1 MKQPKLEFTKA
12 CFPTDE
18 SPCML
23 VRCSKS
29 FLSSKPNSSAPQY
42 GQLGHGTD
50 GEYNKADSS
59 VKLAYEPQPTPR
71 PIAALSGQKV
81 IRVASGHN
89 HTIAVDASG
98 KFWTWGC
105 GDYGRLGHRETIQ

>member
-1 MKQPKLEFTKA
+1 M
-12 CFPTDE
+12 
-18 SPCML
+18 SPCT
-23 VRCSKS
+23 
-29 FLSSKPNSSAPQY
+29 FLAINKIKTKFNTHLTKLILPQY

-81 IRVASGHN
+81 IKVASGHN
-89 HTIAVDASG
+89 HTIAVDANG

-105 GDYGRLGHRETIQ
+105 GDYGRLGHREAIQ